1 MSKRG
6 EKREGSKRILGQS
19 EGISF
24 LMADGRKSCSLA
36 ITSHYLPSHH
46 ITIHH
51 HELPYITIE
60 ATVGLIFSFGVFY
73 SFLFSILFFIWS
85 FFMFMFVGFRCSFI
99 LMYFYRALP
108 LSFFNLF
115 YFSLD
120 GFVQFPNHI
129 IWFCYIFSLRR
140 CIISSFFSSTSF
152 YPFGLKYS
160 VKREIR
166 NWDSKYFKIL

>member
-1 MSKRG
+1 MF
-6 EKREGSKRILGQS
+6 I
-19 EGISF
+19 
-24 LMADGRKSCSLA
+24 
-36 ITSHYLPSHH
+36 SHYLTLPAIASYYHTSPW
-46 ITIHH
+46 ITIYYHRGYSR
-51 HELPYITIE
+51 LDFF
-60 ATVGLIFSFGVFY
+60 VWCFLFIFIFHFVFY
-73 SFLFSILFFIWS
+73 LI

-99 LMYFYRALP
+99 LMYFYHALP
-108 LSFFNLF
+108 LSFLNLF